1 MSCWLRLVT
10 QPTDPLPP
18 YSLIVTCFQEE
29 ADARERDRAA
39 RENAAMIDEEWA
51 AARLR
56 WHNILPNEVGWRT
69 VRVFISSTFRDMH
82 GERDSLTR
90 HVFPQL
96 EQLCLPLQIVSAGS
110 QVSHVLRLTQHVFM
124 GIHRES
130 FRWICDGA

>member
-1 MSCWLRLVT
+1 
-10 QPTDPLPP
+10 
-18 YSLIVTCFQEE
+18 
-29 ADARERDRAA
+29 
-39 RENAAMIDEEWA
+39 MIDEEWA

-110 QVSHVLRLTQHVFM
+110 H
-124 GIHRES
+124 
-130 FRWICDGA
+130 